1 MTTVATYYW
10 PGQTQFGFGAAN
22 LVGAEAKNLG
32 ATKKVFVVTDAGIV
46 AAGLLQ
52 PVLDS
57 LAAAGLDVELFDQTP
72 PNPTTTAVDAAA
84 VQFKESGVELII
96 ALGGG
101 SAIDAAKAVRILA
114 GGPPE
119 AKCAEYA
126 LMLGDDVRPLPTVP
140 QMPPMIAIPTT
151 AGTGAE
157 VTPWGLVTDEAR
169 KLKMGVGGPATIPT
183 VALIDPAMTLTL
195 PPHLTAATGMD
206 ALTHLIEAYVS
217 TNMAPIALDALILDG
232 IGRVGRF
239 LRLAVAQPAHEQAR
253 EEMLLASMLGGI
265 AISSRWLGAAHSL
278 AHQLSGIAHVHHGLA
293 CALML
298 PAQMQFS
305 LPGALDRYAQVAQAL
320 DPIPVPGSVRE
331 EAERG
336 VTAVRQL
343 MIDIDLPLRL
353 HDVGVTEAM
362 IPELADNAIID
373 LNWTTNP
380 RAITRD
386 QMEMLYRETF

>member
-1 MTTVATYYW
+1 MAAVATYYW
-10 PGQTQFGFGAAN
+10 PGQTQFGYGAAS

-32 ATKKVFVVTDAGIV
+32 ATRNVFVVTDAGVV

-57 LAAAGLDVELFDQTP
+57 LAAAGLSVELFDQTP
-72 PNPTTTAVDAAA
+72 ANPTTTAVDTAAA
-84 VQFKESGVELII
+84 QFKESGSELII

-114 GGPPE
+114 GGPAE

-126 LMLGDDVRPLPTVP
+126 LMLGDKVRPLPTVP

-157 VTPWGLVTDEAR
+157 VTPWGVITDEVR
-169 KLKMGVGGPATIPT
+169 KLKMGMGGPATIPT
-183 VALIDPAMTLTL
+183 VALIDPGMTLTL

-232 IGRVGRF
+232 IGRIGRF
-239 LRLAVAQPAHEQAR
+239 LRLAVTQPNHQQAR
-253 EEMLLASMLGGI
+253 EEMMLASMLGGI
-265 AISSRWLGAAHSL
+265 AISSRWLGATHSL

-305 LPGALDRYAQVAQAL
+305 LPGALARYAQIAQAL

-343 MIDIDLPLRL
+343 MIDTDLPLRL
-353 HDVGVTEAM
+353 RDVGVTETM
-362 IPELADNAIID
+362 IPPLADNAIID

-380 RAITRD
+380 RAIIRD
-386 QMEMLYRETF
+386 QMEKLYRETY

>member
-52 PVLDS
+52 SVLDS

-84 VQFKESGVELII
+84 VQFKESGAELII
-96 ALGGG
+96 ALGGD

-126 LMLGDDVRPLPTVP
+126 LMLGDDVLPLPTVP

-253 EEMLLASMLGGI
+253 EEMLLASMLGGT

-353 HDVGVTEAM
+353 RDVGVTEAM

>member
-1 MTTVATYYW
+1 MTAVATYYW
-10 PGQTQFGFGAAN
+10 PGQTQFEYGAPN
-22 LVGAEAKNLG
+22 LVGVKARNLG

-57 LAAAGLDVELFDQTP
+57 LAAAKLEVEVFDQTP
-72 PNPTTTAVDAAA
+72 PNPTTTVVDTAAA
-84 VQFKESGVELII
+84 QFKGSGSELII

-101 SAIDAAKAVRILA
+101 SPIDAAKAVRILA
-114 GGPPE
+114 GGPAE

-126 LMLGDDVRPLPTVP
+126 LLLGDDVRPLPTAP

-157 VTPWGLVTDEAR
+157 VTPWGVITDEGR
-169 KLKMGVGGPATIPT
+169 KLKMGVGGPSTIPT
-183 VALIDPAMTLTL
+183 VALIDPALTLTL

-206 ALTHLIEAYVS
+206 ALTHLIEAFVS
-217 TNMAPIALDALILDG
+217 TNTAPIALDALILDG
-232 IGRVGRF
+232 IGRIGRF
-239 LRLAVAQPAHEQAR
+239 LRLAVAQPNHKHAR
-253 EEMLLASMLGGI
+253 EEMMLASMLGGI
-265 AISSRWLGAAHSL
+265 AISSRWLGATHSL
-278 AHQLSGIAHVHHGLA
+278 AHQLSGIAQVHHGLA

-305 LPGALDRYAQVAQAL
+305 LPGALERYAQIAQAL
-320 DPIPVPGSVRE
+320 DMVPVPGSVRE

-353 HDVGVTEAM
+353 RDVGVTEAM

-386 QMEMLYRETF
+386 QMEALYRETY

>member
-1 MTTVATYYW
+1 MTAVATYYW

-22 LVGAEAKNLG
+22 LIGAEAKNLG
-32 ATKKVFVVTDAGIV
+32 AAKKVFVVTDAGIV

-52 PVLDS
+52 PVLDA
-57 LAAAGLDVELFDQTP
+57 LAAAGLNVELFDQTP

-84 VQFKESGVELII
+84 AQFKESGAELII

-157 VTPWGLVTDEAR
+157 VTPWGVITDEAR

-183 VALIDPAMTLTL
+183 VALIDPALTLTL

-232 IGRVGRF
+232 IGRIGRF
-239 LRLAVAQPAHEQAR
+239 LRLAVAQPSHQQAR
-253 EEMLLASMLGGI
+253 EEMMLASMLGGI

-343 MIDIDLPLRL
+343 MTDINLPLRL
-353 HDVGVTEAM
+353 RDVGVTEAM

>member
-52 PVLDS
+52 SVLDS

-126 LMLGDDVRPLPTVP
+126 LMLGDDVLPLPTVP

-253 EEMLLASMLGGI
+253 EEMLLASMLGGT

-320 DPIPVPGSVRE
+320 DPIPVPGLVRE

-343 MIDIDLPLRL
+343 MIDINLPLRL
-353 HDVGVTEAM
+353 RDVGVTEAM
-362 IPELADNAIID
+362 IPELADNAISD

>member
-1 MTTVATYYW
+1 MTTIATYYW
-10 PGQTQFGFGAAN
+10 PGQTQFGYGAAQ
-22 LVGAEAKNLG
+22 LVGAEAKKLG
-32 ATKKVFVVTDAGIV
+32 ATTKVFVVTDAGIV

-57 LAAAGLDVELFDQTP
+57 LTAAGLQGVIFDQTP
-72 PNPTTTAVDAAA
+72 ANPSTTAVDKAAA
-84 VQFKESGVELII
+84 LFKETGAELVV
-96 ALGGG
+96 AVGGG

-119 AKCAEYA
+119 ARCAEYA
-126 LMLGDDVRPLPTVP
+126 LMLGDAVRPLPTVP

-157 VTPWGLVTDEAR
+157 VTPWAVITDEAR
-169 KLKMGVGGPATIPT
+169 KLKMGVGGPETIPT

-206 ALTHLIEAYVS
+206 ALTHLIEAFVS
-217 TNMAPIALDALILDG
+217 TNTAPIALDALILDG
-232 IGRVGRF
+232 IGRIGRF

-253 EEMLLASMLGGI
+253 EEMMLASMLGGI
-265 AISSRWLGAAHSL
+265 AISSRWLGATHSL
-278 AHQLSGIAHVHHGLA
+278 AHQLSGVAHVHHGLA

-305 LPGALDRYAQVAQAL
+305 LPGALERYAQVAQAL
-320 DPIPVPGSVRE
+320 EPVSVRGSVRM

-343 MIDIDLPLRL
+343 MIDSGLPLRL
-353 HDVGVTEAM
+353 RDVGVTEAM

-386 QMEMLYRETF
+386 HMEMLYRETF

>member
-1 MTTVATYYW
+1 MSTVATYYW

-22 LVGAEAKNLG
+22 LVGAQAKNLG
-32 ATKKVFVVTDAGIV
+32 ATKKVFLVTDAGIV

-52 PVLDS
+52 PVLDA
-57 LAAAGLDVELFDQTP
+57 LAAAGLDVALFDQTP
-72 PNPTTTAVDAAA
+72 PNPTTTAVDTAAT
-84 VQFKESGVELII
+84 QFKASGAELII

-101 SAIDAAKAVRILA
+101 SPIDAAKVVRILA
-114 GGPPE
+114 GGPVG

-126 LMLGDDVRPLPTVP
+126 LLLGDAVRPLPTVP

-157 VTPWGLVTDEAR
+157 VTPWAVITDEAR
-169 KLKMGVGGPATIPT
+169 KLKMGIGGPATTPT
-183 VALIDPAMTLTL
+183 VALIDPALTLTL
-195 PPHLTAATGMD
+195 PPRLTAATGMD

-217 TNMAPIALDALILDG
+217 TNAAPIALDPLILDG
-232 IGRVGRF
+232 IGRIGRY
-239 LRLAVAQPAHEQAR
+239 LRLAVAQPGHRQAR
-253 EEMLLASMLGGI
+253 EEMMLASMLGGI
-265 AISSRWLGAAHSL
+265 AISSRWLGACHSL
-278 AHQLSGIAHVHHGLA
+278 AHQLSGIANVHHGLA

-305 LPGALDRYAQVAQAL
+305 LPGALARYAQVAQAL
-320 DPIPVPGSVRE
+320 DPAAARGTLRE
-331 EAERG
+331 EAERA

-343 MIDIDLPLRL
+343 MMDIDLPLRL
-353 HDVGVTEAM
+353 RDVGVTEDM
-362 IPELADNAIID
+362 LPVLADNAIID

>member
-1 MTTVATYYW
+1 MTIATYYW
-10 PGQTQFGFGAAN
+10 PGQTQFGYGAAN
-22 LVGAEAKNLG
+22 LVGTEAKKLG
-32 ATKKVFVVTDAGIV
+32 AVEKVFIVTDAGIM
-46 AAGLLQ
+46 AAGLLE
-52 PVLDS
+52 PVLAALD
-57 LAAAGLDVELFDQTP
+57 AAGLGMVLFDQTP
-72 PNPTTTAVDAAA
+72 ANPTTTAVDTAAA
-84 VQFKESGVELII
+84 QFRASGAELII
-96 ALGGG
+96 AVGGG

-114 GGPPE
+114 GGPPD
-119 AKCAEYA
+119 ATIAEYA
-126 LMLGDDVRPLPTVP
+126 LLLGDAVRPLPTVP

-157 VTPWGLVTDEAR
+157 VTPWGVITDEAR
-169 KLKMGVGGPATIPT
+169 KLKMGVGGPTTTPT

-195 PPHLTAATGMD
+195 PPRLTAATGMD
-206 ALTHLIEAYVS
+206 ALTHLIEAFVS
-217 TNMAPIALDALILDG
+217 TNTAPIALDPLILDG
-232 IGRVGRF
+232 IGRIGRF
-239 LRLAVAQPAHEQAR
+239 LRLAVAQPAHQQAR
-253 EEMLLASMLGGI
+253 QEVMLASMLGGM

-278 AHQLSGIAHVHHGLA
+278 AHQLSGVAHVHHGLA

-305 LPGALDRYAQVAQAL
+305 LPGALERYAQVAQAL
-320 DPIPVPGSVRE
+320 APVPLPGSVRV

-353 HDVGVTEAM
+353 RDAGVTEAM
-362 IPELADNAIID
+362 IPEMADNAIID

-386 QMEMLYRETF
+386 QMETLYRETY

>member
-1 MTTVATYYW
+1 MSQIATYYW
-10 PGQTQFGFGAAN
+10 PGQTHFGYGAVQR
-22 LVGAEAKNLG
+22 VGAEAKALG
-32 ATKKVFVVTDAGIV
+32 VQRQVFIVTDGGVV

-52 PVLDS
+52 PVLDA
-57 LAAAGLDVELFDQTP
+57 LAAAGLAATVFDQTP
-72 PNPTTTAVDAAA
+72 PNPTTTAVDTAAA
-84 VQFKESGVELII
+84 QFRESGAELVIG
-96 ALGGG
+96 LGGG

-114 GGPPE
+114 GGPAG
-119 AKCAEYA
+119 AKIAEYA
-126 LMLGDDVRPLPTVP
+126 LMLGDKVRPLPTVP

-157 VTPWGLVTDEAR
+157 VTPWGVITDPAR

-183 VALIDPAMTLTL
+183 VALIDPALTLTL

-217 TNMAPIALDALILDG
+217 TNAAPIALDALIVGG
-232 IGRVGRF
+232 IGRIGRF

-253 EEMLLASMLGGI
+253 EEVMLASMLGGI

-278 AHQLSGIAHVHHGLA
+278 AHQLSGIANVHHGLA

-305 LPGALDRYAQVAQAL
+305 LPGAQERYAQVAQVLA
-320 DPIPVPGSVRE
+320 PRPVVGSVRE
-331 EAERG
+331 EAERA

-343 MIDIDLPLRL
+343 MQDTNLPLRL
-353 HDVGVTEAM
+353 RDVGVTEAM

-380 RAITRD
+380 RAITRN
-386 QMEMLYRETF
+386 QMEALYKETF

>member
-1 MTTVATYYW
+1 MSPIATYYW
-10 PGQTQFGFGAAN
+10 PGQTHFGFGAAQR
-22 LVGAEAKNLG
+22 VGDEAKALG
-32 ATKKVFVVTDAGIV
+32 VQQRVFLVTDSGIV

-52 PVLDS
+52 TVLDA
-57 LAAAGLDVELFDQTP
+57 LDMAGLETAVFDQTP
-72 PNPTTTAVDAAA
+72 PNPNTTAVDAAA
-84 VQFKESGVELII
+84 AQFRDSGAELVIG
-96 ALGGG
+96 LGGG
-101 SAIDAAKAVRILA
+101 SPIDAAKAVRILA
-114 GGPPE
+114 GGPPD
-119 AKCAEYA
+119 AKIAEYA
-126 LMLGDDVRPLPTVP
+126 LMLGDKVRPLPTVT

-157 VTPWGLVTDEAR
+157 VTPWGLITDPAR

-183 VALIDPAMTLTL
+183 VALIDPAMTLPL

-217 TNMAPIALDALILDG
+217 TNTAPIALDALIVDG
-232 IGRVGRF
+232 LGRIGRF
-239 LRLAVAQPAHEQAR
+239 LRLAVAQPAHQQAR
-253 EEMLLASMLGGI
+253 EEVMLASMLGGI

-278 AHQLSGIAHVHHGLA
+278 AHQLSGIADVHHGLA

-305 LPGALDRYAQVAQAL
+305 LPGALERYANVAQAL
-320 DPIPVPGSVRE
+320 EPCPVVGSVRE

-336 VTAVRQL
+336 ITAVRQL
-343 MIDIDLPLRL
+343 MRDTNLPLRL
-353 HDVGVTEAM
+353 RDVGVTEEM
-362 IPELADNAIID
+362 IPILADNAVID

-386 QMEMLYRETF
+386 QMETLYRETF

>member
-1 MTTVATYYW
+1 MTAIATYYW
-10 PGQTQFGFGAAN
+10 PGQTQFGYGAAN
-22 LVGAEAKNLG
+22 LVGTEAKNLG
-32 ATKKVFVVTDAGIV
+32 AAKKVFVVTDAGIV

-57 LAAAGLDVELFDQTP
+57 LAAAGLEVELFDQTP
-72 PNPTTTAVDAAA
+72 PNPTTTAVDHAAA
-84 VQFKESGVELII
+84 QFRESGAELIV

-114 GGPPE
+114 GGPE
-119 AKCAEYA
+119 GASCAEYA
-126 LMLGDDVRPLPTVP
+126 LMLGDAVRPLPTVP

-157 VTPWGLVTDEAR
+157 VTPWGVITDEAR

-183 VALIDPAMTLTL
+183 VALIDPALTLTL

-217 TNMAPIALDALILDG
+217 TNSAPIALDALILDG
-232 IGRVGRF
+232 IGRIGRF
-239 LRLAVAQPAHEQAR
+239 LRLAVTQPGHRQAR
-253 EEMLLASMLGGI
+253 EEMMLASMLGGI

-305 LPGALDRYAQVAQAL
+305 LPGALARYAQVAQAL
-320 DPIPVPGSVRE
+320 DPIPTPGSVRE
-331 EAERG
+331 EAERA

-353 HDVGVTEAM
+353 RDVGVTETM
-362 IPELADNAIID
+362 IPVLADNAIID

-386 QMEMLYRETF
+386 QMEMLYKETF

>member
-10 PGQTQFGFGAAN
+10 PGQTQFGYGAAN
-22 LVGAEAKNLG
+22 LVGSEAKNLG
-32 ATKKVFVVTDAGIV
+32 TAKKVFVVTDAGIV

-52 PVLDS
+52 PMLES
-57 LAAAGLDVELFDQTP
+57 LAAAQLDIELFDQTP
-72 PNPTTTAVDAAA
+72 PNPTTTAVDTAAA
-84 VQFKESGVELII
+84 QFQDSGAELII

-114 GGPPE
+114 GGPAE

-126 LMLGDDVRPLPTVP
+126 LMLGDEVRPLPTVP

-157 VTPWGLVTDEAR
+157 VTPWGVITDEAR

-183 VALIDPAMTLTL
+183 VALIDPTMTLTL

-217 TNMAPIALDALILDG
+217 TNTAPIALDALILDG
-232 IGRVGRF
+232 IGRIGRF
-239 LRLAVAQPAHEQAR
+239 LRLAVAQPDHQQAR
-253 EEMLLASMLGGI
+253 EEMMLASMLGGI

-305 LPGALDRYAQVAQAL
+305 LPGALARYAQIAQAL
-320 DPIPVPGSVRE
+320 DPIPVPRSVRE

-343 MIDIDLPLRL
+343 MIDINLPLRL
-353 HDVGVTEAM
+353 RDVGVTEAM
-362 IPELADNAIID
+362 IAELADNAIID

>member
-1 MTTVATYYW
+1 MTAVATYYW
-10 PGQTQFGFGAAN
+10 PGQTHFGYGAAN
-22 LVGAEAKNLG
+22 LVGAEAKKLG
-32 ATKKVFVVTDAGIV
+32 ATKKVFIVTDGGIV
-46 AAGLLQ
+46 VAGLLQ
-52 PVLDS
+52 PVLDA
-57 LAAAGLDVELFDQTP
+57 LAAVQLEVELFDQTP
-72 PNPTTTAVDAAA
+72 PNPTTTAVDTAAA
-84 VQFKESGVELII
+84 QFKESGAELII

-114 GGPPE
+114 GGPRE

-126 LMLGDDVRPLPTVP
+126 LLLGNAVRPLPTVL

-157 VTPWGLVTDEAR
+157 VTPWGVITDEAR
-169 KLKMGVGGPATIPT
+169 QLKMGVGGPATIPT
-183 VALIDPAMTLTL
+183 AALIDPALTLTL

-206 ALTHLIEAYVS
+206 ALAHLIEAYVS
-217 TNMAPIALDALILDG
+217 TNTAPIALDALILAG
-232 IGRVGRF
+232 IERIGRF
-239 LRLAVAQPAHEQAR
+239 LRLAVAQPDHRQAR
-253 EEMLLASMLGGI
+253 EEMMLASMLGGI

-278 AHQLSGIAHVHHGLA
+278 AHQLSGMANVHHGLA

-305 LPGALDRYAQVAQAL
+305 LPGALSRYAQIAQAL
-320 DPIPVPGSVRE
+320 DPVPGPGAARE
-331 EAERG
+331 EAARA

-353 HDVGVTEAM
+353 RDVGVTEEM
-362 IPELADNAIID
+362 IPALADNAIID

>member
-1 MTTVATYYW
+1 MSSIATYYW
-10 PGQTQFGFGAAN
+10 PGQTQFGYGAAS
-22 LVGAEAKNLG
+22 LVGAEANNLG
-32 ATKKVFVVTDAGIV
+32 ATKQVFVVTDAGIV
-46 AAGLLQ
+46 AAGLVQ
-52 PVLDS
+52 PVLDN
-57 LAAAGLDVELFDQTP
+57 LAAAGLAVALFDQTP

-84 VQFKESGVELII
+84 AQFRESEAELII

-101 SAIDAAKAVRILA
+101 SPIDAAKGVRILA
-114 GGPPE
+114 GGPPS
-119 AKCAEYA
+119 AKIAEYA
-126 LMLGDDVRPLPTVP
+126 LMLRDKARPLPTVP

-183 VALIDPAMTLTL
+183 VALIDPGLTLTL

-232 IGRVGRF
+232 IRRIGRF
-239 LRLAVAQPAHEQAR
+239 LRLAVAQPGHRQAR
-253 EEMLLASMLGGI
+253 EEMMLASMLGGI
-265 AISSRWLGAAHSL
+265 AISSRWLGATHSL
-278 AHQLSGIAHVHHGLA
+278 AHQLSGVAQVHHGLA

-305 LPGALDRYAQVAQAL
+305 LPGALERYAQVAQAL
-320 DPIPVPGSVRE
+320 DPVPVVGSVRQ

-336 VTAVRQL
+336 VMAVRQL
-343 MIDIDLPLRL
+343 MTDLNLPLRL
-353 HDVGVTEAM
+353 RDVGVTEAM
-362 IPELADNAIID
+362 ISELADNAIID

>member
-1 MTTVATYYW
+1 MSSLATYYW
-10 PGQTQFGFGAAN
+10 PGQTQFGYGAAD
-22 LVGAEAKNLG
+22 LVGEEAEKLG
-32 ATKKVFVVTDAGIV
+32 VKKKVFLVTDGGIV

-52 PVLDS
+52 SVLAS
-57 LAAAGLDVELFDQTP
+57 LAAAGLEAELFDQTP
-72 PNPTTTAVDAAA
+72 PNPTTTAVDTAAA
-84 VQFKESGVELII
+84 QFRASGAELII

-101 SAIDAAKAVRILA
+101 SPIDLAKAVRILA

-126 LMLGDDVRPLPTVP
+126 LMLGDAVRPLPTVP

-157 VTPWGLVTDEAR
+157 VTPWGVITDEVR
-169 KLKMGVGGPATIPT
+169 KLKMGVGGPATTPT
-183 VALIDPAMTLTL
+183 VALVDPGLTLTL

-217 TNMAPIALDALILDG
+217 TNMAPIALDPLILAG
-232 IGRVGRF
+232 IGRIGRF
-239 LRLAVAQPAHEQAR
+239 LRLAVAQPAHLQAR
-253 EEMLLASMLGGI
+253 EEVMLASMLGGI
-265 AISSRWLGAAHSL
+265 AISSRWLGATHSL
-278 AHQLSGIAHVHHGLA
+278 AHQLSGVAHVHHGLA

-305 LPGALDRYAQVAQAL
+305 LPGALERYAQVAQAL
-320 DPIPVPGSVRE
+320 APLPAVGSVRQ

-353 HDVGVTEAM
+353 RDVGVTEAM
-362 IPELADNAIID
+362 IPEMADNAIID